1 MSASKSISA
10 SLVKELRERTGVG
23 MMECKRA
30 LVDTGGDLEQAVD
43 VLRKSGQAKAD
54 NKTGRVAADGLIIA
68 LLSEDGQVAVMLEIN
83 CETDFVAGDNNFT
96 EFAKRA
102 AETVLF
108 KKLDD
113 VNALGEANMVD
124 SEHTVE
130 QVRKE
135 LITKI
140 GENIQIRRVVR
151 MESSNQ
157 LAYYLHGKRI
167 GVLVELAGGDKQLG
181 KDIAMHIAASNPIVI
196 EKDDVPQP
204 AIDKEKEIFTAQAQ
218 ESGKPAEIIEKMI
231 QGRIDKFLDEV
242 SLQGQPFVKDPNTK
256 VGQLLKDKQAQVV
269 RFERFEVGE
278 GIEKQADDFASEV
291 MAQVKGAE

>member
-1 MSASKSISA
+1 MSESKSISA
-10 SLVKELRERTGVG
+10 SLVKELRERTGAG

-30 LVDTGGDLEQAVD
+30 LVETGGDMDQAVD

-54 NKTGRVAADGLIIA
+54 KKAGRIAAEGVITA
-68 LLSEDGQVAVMLEIN
+68 LLSEDGQAAVMLEIN
-83 CETDFVAGDNNFT
+83 CETDFVAGDDKFNDFVSRVAQT
-96 EFAKRA
+96 A
-102 AETVLF
+102 LF

-113 VNALGEANMVD
+113 VTALGETNMVD
-124 SEHTVE
+124 SEQTVE

-135 LITKI
+135 LITTI
-140 GENIQIRRVVR
+140 GENIQIRRIVR
-151 MESSNQ
+151 MESGNQ

-167 GVLVELAGGDKQLG
+167 GVLVELTGGDEQLG
-181 KDIAMHIAASNPIVI
+181 KDIAMHIAASNPMVI
-196 EKDDVPQP
+196 DKADVPQE

-231 QGRIDKFLDEV
+231 VGRINKFLDEV
-242 SLQGQPFVKDPNTK
+242 SLAGQPFVKDPNIK

-278 GIEKQADDFASEV
+278 GIEKQVDDFASEV
-291 MAQVKGAE
+291 MAQVKGAQ